1 MELHRFISGN
11 SNYFSLI
18 FNLDSVVL
26 ILSPDVSVGNC
37 GWGFSVQRIAE
48 LCFLFPP
55 ESRGSAAQLLEAGLG
70 HCANLN
76 LILMEL
82 KFHIVSERFQHSC
95 IMYTSKR
102 HLIEYDT
109 RQVIYFW
116 YVFFFENPRHSIK
129 YIENIKSINLKKKC
143 GNPGDIRKRII
154 ILFELIYIFWYFLI
168 SFMRSAGDGN
178 RLI

>member
-26 ILSPDVSVGNC
+26 ILSPDVSVGSVGNC

-116 YVFFFENPRHSIK
+116 YVFFRKSKALNQIHWKYKINKFRKEVWQPRGHPEKDYYSIW
-129 YIENIKSINLKKKC
+129 INLHILIFF
-143 GNPGDIRKRII
+143 DIVYEVGRWWK
-154 ILFELIYIFWYFLI
+154 
-168 SFMRSAGDGN
+168 
-178 RLI
+178 